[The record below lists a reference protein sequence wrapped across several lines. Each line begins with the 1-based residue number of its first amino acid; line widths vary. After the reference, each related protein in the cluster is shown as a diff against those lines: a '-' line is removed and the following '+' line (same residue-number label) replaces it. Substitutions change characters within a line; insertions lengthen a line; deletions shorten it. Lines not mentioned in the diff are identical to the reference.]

1 MRTSKTFSIQFW
13 MDQKKAIN
21 GEGLIYARVTV
32 DQKRLS
38 ISLKRKVSIKLW
50 DSKNKKVLGNSKEAK
65 EINQYFELAK
75 SQLFQSYQ
83 ELKGR
88 GEVLTTDLIKSH
100 FLQENQST
108 ATLQEL
114 LKYHKEKIQNTLTKG
129 TIKNFGVTEN
139 YINRFLMSMKI
150 KDILLSKLNYKFLC
164 DFESY
169 LSGYYP
175 KGHPKAMSHNTV
187 MKHIQRLRKMVT
199 LAYHMEWVENDP
211 FRRWKTTFSKKER
224 EFLSDNEL
232 SNIATHRFR
241 IERLERVRDVFLFSC
256 YTGIS
261 FVDIENLTPKNI
273 WRDESKKWIVT
284 HRQKTNTKVKIPL
297 LQTAELILQKYANHP
312 VTQVSGSLLPT
323 ITNEKTNMYLKEIAE
338 VCGIQKNL
346 TFHMARH
353 TFATTVALSNGMPI
367 ETVSKILGHTK
378 IATTQIYAR
387 VLDKKVEKDMD
398 TLQEIL
404 KQKELER
411 LKKSSNK

>member
-50 DSKNKKVLGNSKEAK
+50 DSKNKKVFGNSKDAK

-88 GEVLTTDLIKSH
+88 GEVLTSDLIKSH

-232 SNIATHRFR
+232 SNLATHRFR

-297 LQTAELILQKYANHP
+297 LHTAELILQKYANHP
-312 VTQVSGSLLPT
+312 
-323 ITNEKTNMYLKEIAE
+323 
-338 VCGIQKNL
+338 
-346 TFHMARH
+346 
-353 TFATTVALSNGMPI
+353 
-367 ETVSKILGHTK
+367 
-378 IATTQIYAR
+378 
-387 VLDKKVEKDMD
+387 
-398 TLQEIL
+398 
-404 KQKELER
+404 
-411 LKKSSNK
+411 